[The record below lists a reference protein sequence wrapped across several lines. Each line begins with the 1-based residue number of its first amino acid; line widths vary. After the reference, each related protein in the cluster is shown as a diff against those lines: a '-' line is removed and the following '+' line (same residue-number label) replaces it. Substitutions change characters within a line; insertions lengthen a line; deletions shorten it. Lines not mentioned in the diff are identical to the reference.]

1 MEEKGE
7 ADACVCPETRT
18 STSIWRA
25 MLERESRSPLGTT
38 WCPWM
43 MPIRMGPCVRVVE
56 SGKTSVC
63 DMSEVNRPD
72 HNQSTHLIII
82 PSYNMHIGR
91 HRPQVIIRLLVAHVS
106 CAQNLLYLSWH
117 KKLFEL
123 GRKIVRPVGDV
134 EVADGQDE
142 NHLGVGNLTL
152 VYDWLESSTSTSLD
166 L

>member
-1 MEEKGE
+1 VKGGGEGE
-7 ADACVCPETRT
+7 AYACVCPETRT

-43 MPIRMGPCVRVVE
+43 MPMRIGPCVRVVE

-63 DMSEVNRPD
+63 DGDMLNKSSKN
-72 HNQSTHLIII
+72 NQSTHLIII

-91 HRPQVIIRLLVAHVS
+91 HRPQVIIRLLVAYVP
-106 CAQNLLYLSWH
+106 CAQNLLYFSGH

-142 NHLGVGNLTL
+142 NHLGRGKHNARL
-152 VYDWLESSTSTSLD
+152 
-166 L
+166 